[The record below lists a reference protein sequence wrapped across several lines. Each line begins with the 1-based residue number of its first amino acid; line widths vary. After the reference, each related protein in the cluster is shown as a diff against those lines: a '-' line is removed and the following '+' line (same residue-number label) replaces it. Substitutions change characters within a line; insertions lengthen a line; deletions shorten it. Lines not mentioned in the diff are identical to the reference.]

1 MSKTLILLGIILVL
15 CSIIPLMNLKSTS
28 TYMPPFLLST
38 NESTNPPIIFIAYLY
53 KYDTIDFKYKFT
65 NVEKWRVNITIT
77 NLFSNRV
84 WNFYDEGRALQ
95 PLTPIFRAPST
106 GIYLIKIRFYN
117 VLFEGSEYQIFYH
130 LIINS
135 SKVNVRYQ
143 CLMSRLNIM
152 LILGFTLILVGLVVR
167 ISKLPRFMQLL
178 AFELYGMWKTY
189 MIVMF
194 TLILL
199 MLRLQTTSILV
210 QGYSPF
216 AFNVNLGAYIALYS
230 SLFSGFINNT
240 EILWL
245 LMLMYSGIIST
256 SVFAYEIESKIWRD
270 KILYGISR
278 RKLYV
283 AKLISLTL
291 AILIPIAVPHLALL
305 ISIGGDLCFSN
316 PTIMVNI
323 LAYRFICD
331 LIVVALLLSY
341 VLLPSI
347 LLNRYIYAL
356 LLIITIPY
364 VVTLIEPK
372 FSILYHTF
380 GRLLLPKYVVHSLLP
395 YGFEAVLLSYMII
408 LLLSIIIGL
417 IVVRYR
423 DYA

>member
-1 MSKTLILLGIILVL
+1 
-15 CSIIPLMNLKSTS
+15 
-28 TYMPPFLLST
+28 
-38 NESTNPPIIFIAYLY
+38 
-53 KYDTIDFKYKFT
+53 
-65 NVEKWRVNITIT
+65 
-77 NLFSNRV
+77 LFSNRV

-117 VLFEGSEYQIFYH
+117 VLFEGREYQIFYH

-167 ISKLPRFMQLL
+167 ISKLPKFLQLL

-240 EILWL
+240 GILWL

-256 SVFAYEIESKIWRD
+256 SVFTYEIESKIWRD

-316 PTIMVNI
+316 PIIMVNI

-331 LIVVALLLSY
+331 LIIVTLLLSY

-364 VVTLIEPK
+364 VVTLIESK
-372 FSILYHTF
+372 FSILSF
-380 GRLLLPKYVVHSLLP
+380 GRLLLPKYIVHSLLP